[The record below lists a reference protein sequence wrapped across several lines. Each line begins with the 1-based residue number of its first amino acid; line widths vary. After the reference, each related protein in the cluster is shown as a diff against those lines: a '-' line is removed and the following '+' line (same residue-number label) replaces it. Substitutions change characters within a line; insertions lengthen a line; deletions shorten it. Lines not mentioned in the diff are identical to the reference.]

1 MQHLFAFLQIE
12 LQKLFNVF
20 LIPEDLDYQNLLCL
34 TSLQRVSE
42 NKIKFCSAVPNL
54 GKSNLYLSS
63 QYSTTFDFEKNFKLC
78 YLLSSNLKIENI
90 ILNIKIRTKYL
101 KSQVSLFSSGF
112 SFSTSFP
119 NCFITLN
126 PNLLVQIFESKIFL
140 ALQFLKELQ
149 S

>member
-1 MQHLFAFLQIE
+1 M
-12 LQKLFNVF
+12 F

-34 TSLQRVSE
+34 TSLQRISE
-42 NKIKFCSAVPNL
+42 NKIKFCSVVSNL